1 MFEEAR
7 EYLDVS
13 VYVPG
18 FRIPK
23 PVDFSHSLGGSTLAD
38 LQQALEDYLLVLLG
52 LVKDGSHLQYK
63 VQFVWVNQE
72 DDAEETGMSNA
83 WPTYYFSQEHLP
95 MVTSQRYQK
104 VTTDLFLALQ
114 NPKKCLCP
122 FWNIG

>member
-63 VQFVWVNQE
+63 
-72 DDAEETGMSNA
+72 ETGMSNA